1 MRGSSSP
8 SSFSSPSTNNDNSM
22 AALAQP
28 LDFPNPAETS
38 ALLAKEM
45 NDLSIEEREKVLEDV
60 HGVARVVDEP
70 PEFVSSRLLLLEQ
83 ELAKLPMHSCYNL
96 AQSLDK
102 QYIESDKLRLLF
114 LRATSFEPYPAAC
127 RMESFL
133 EQKLELFGREKLTR
147 TIAYDDL
154 DPDDVETLEHGMFQ
168 QLGERD
174 HAGRKIIAMFP
185 KLKVAKAHNNA
196 VR

>member
-1 MRGSSSP
+1 MRSDLNHHEDDLLMRGSSSP

-70 PEFVSSRLLLLEQ
+70 
-83 ELAKLPMHSCYNL
+83 AKLPMHSCYNL